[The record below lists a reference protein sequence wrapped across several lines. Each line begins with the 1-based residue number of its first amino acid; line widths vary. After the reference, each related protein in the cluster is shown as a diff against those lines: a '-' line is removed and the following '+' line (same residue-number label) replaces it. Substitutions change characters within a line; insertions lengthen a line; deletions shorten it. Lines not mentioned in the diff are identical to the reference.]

1 MFGFATINVTT
12 MQSAAMWIIRLIHR
26 ILIQRRLSM
35 PILFNWVFVLISCL
49 PNDKPQGRGASPHPD
64 GVACSVSSSSCVS
77 FSDIMWLISNP
88 DLSVVISLV
97 QFVTKFFC
105 LHFIAAWNYHLI
117 FAGFVVNHDEIT
129 GPSGFNCE
137 CAGNLWKVVFG
148 HSCSRCSFLP
158 NDKPQGRGALAASR
172 WRRMFG
178 SFTSSG

>member
-1 MFGFATINVTT
+1 MDSFLWHDTVMQAIAAQRYKDTFTIC
-12 MQSAAMWIIRLIHR
+12 L
-26 ILIQRRLSM
+26 
-35 PILFNWVFVLISCL
+35 L

-64 GVACSVSSSSCVS
+64 GVACSLSSSSSCAS
-77 FSDIMWLISNP
+77 FSDILWLISNP

-117 FAGFVVNHDEIT
+117 FAGFVVNHDEIA

-158 NDKPQGRGALAASR
+158 NDKPQGRGASPRPAGGA
-172 WRRMFG
+172 G
-178 SFTSSG
+178 SILLSVYIFSVSNSQNKNRTI